1 VAGARSPGDRAERHS
16 ADVRGDQ
23 RGCRKVFPSNSA
35 GLIAFASVYAI
46 WQASGSI
53 RAAASYTSAAA
64 NLLLLMVVV
73 TYFYV
78 SSVVFLIGAQLD
90 EFLRQDAKGREV
102 VGIHDLARRVFQ

>member
-1 VAGARSPGDRAERHS
+1 
-16 ADVRGDQ
+16 
-23 RGCRKVFPSNSA
+23 
-35 GLIAFASVYAI
+35 
-46 WQASGSI
+46 
-53 RAAASYTSAAA
+53 
-64 NLLLLMVVV
+64 MVVV